1 MYEYIQGTLTELTP
15 TYAVIEN
22 HGIGYYIHISLT
34 SFSAMQVGS
43 VQKLF
48 LHQVVREDAHLLF
61 GFKEVAE
68 RELFRMLLS
77 VSGVGANTARMILSS
92 LTPTDL
98 TTAIATGNLVALK
111 GIKGI
116 GAKTAERL
124 LVDLR
129 DKVGKIAGADELSSL
144 PNNTGRNEA
153 LSALVTL
160 GFNRQ
165 AVEKVLTRL
174 TREEPASG
182 VEDLI
187 RKALKLL

>member
-1 MYEYIQGTLTELTP
+1 MYEYIQGIITELTP
-15 TYAVIEN
+15 TYAVIDN
-22 HGIGYYIHISLT
+22 QGIGYNIHISLT
-34 SFSAMQVGS
+34 SFSAMQAGK

-61 GFKEVAE
+61 GFVEVTE
-68 RELFRMLLS
+68 RELFRLLLS

-92 LTPTDL
+92 LTPVDL

-129 DKVGKIAGADELSSL
+129 DKVGKLAGSEDLTFTSS
-144 PNNTGRNEA
+144 NTARNEA

-160 GFNRQ
+160 GFNRP

-174 TREEPASG
+174 TREEPTSG
-182 VEDLI
+182 VEELI